1 MEMDKGLN
9 RRKILLAEILD
20 VLLKILLKEYISV
33 RKTKTYDNAFKVI
46 GF

>member
-20 VLLKILLKEYISV
+20 VLLKMLLKEYISV
-33 RKTKTYDNAFKVI
+33 RKQKPVI
-46 GF
+46 MFLK

>member
-20 VLLKILLKEYISV
+20 VLLKTLLKEYISV
-33 RKTKTYDNAFKVI
+33 RKTKTCDNVFKVI